1 MAITTDREDL
11 ELSLLRT
18 FLAVV
23 RHGSMG
29 RTAAAVSKTQPAVS
43 QQMLRLEKIIGRK
56 LFSRSRGG
64 VKLTG
69 HGELLVTYATRAVDL
84 NEEALAR
91 LREESASGPVRLGLS
106 EETALAGLTPALK
119 RFQRSH
125 PDVELKLTVAGPVK
139 LDFLLAQGELDFVIS
154 DPARIAGLPVI
165 EWKSRLA
172 WLASTDLSID
182 PFKTLPL
189 VLCENTG
196 LWRDEIL
203 SSLRTAGWEA
213 RVVFESPSLDATL
226 AAVESGLGVSALLR
240 ETVRNQG
247 IREIKHA
254 RLPLLPEVRFGMF
267 RSRTAATKAR
277 SLMEA
282 ALAGSLQAATGN
294 PLTHSLDA
302 PAWPSDDS
310 NLRVVKGLQELVD

>member
-29 RTAAAVSKTQPAVS
+29 KTAAAVSKTQPAVS

-56 LFSRSRGG
+56 LFSRNRGG

-69 HGELLVTYATRAVDL
+69 HGELLVAYATRAVDL

-106 EETALAGLTPALK
+106 EETALSGLTPALK
-119 RFQRSH
+119 RFQRTH
-125 PDVELKLTVAGPVK
+125 PDVELKLTVARPAK

-154 DPARIAGLPVI
+154 DPARIAGRPVV
-165 EWKSRLA
+165 EWRSRLA
-172 WLASTDLSID
+172 WLASTELSVD

-189 VLCENTG
+189 VLCENAG
-196 LWRDEIL
+196 SWRGEIL
-203 SSLRTAGWEA
+203 SSLRRAGWDC
-213 RVVFESPSLDATL
+213 RVVFEGASLDATL

-240 ETVRNQG
+240 ESVRNTG
-247 IREIKHA
+247 IREVSHA
-254 RLPLLPEVRFGMF
+254 RLPVLPEVRFGLF
-267 RSRTAATKAR
+267 RSRTAATRAR
-277 SLMEA
+277 ALMEA
-282 ALAGSLQAATGN
+282 ALTASLQAATGN
-294 PLTHSLDA
+294 RLTHPIWTTDETA
-302 PAWPSDDS
+302 PAAVKVSVGAG
-310 NLRVVKGLQELVD
+310 VVNIS